1 MRETQCGVVSVVC
14 VVLYVATSV
23 LNSAVWNYVVCVCA
37 VGSGEFQI
45 CGIPLM
51 QSGQPMQSFL
61 CGGCDQLTQ
70 SMQSLRVC
78 VALPMNSV
86 QVLAVVLPTSGSVGN
101 IISMIYVGIP
111 TIPRCFIRDLLTVK
125 CLGLS
130 GPVMAFDV
138 ICREFGNPIF
148 RTGMS
153 SLRSFLIG
161 LRQ

>member
-1 MRETQCGVVSVVC
+1 
-14 VVLYVATSV
+14 
-23 LNSAVWNYVVCVCA
+23 
-37 VGSGEFQI
+37 
-45 CGIPLM
+45 M
-51 QSGQPMQSFL
+51 QFFL
-61 CGGCDQLTQ
+61 RGGYDKLTQ
-70 SMQSLRVC
+70 PVQSLRVC
-78 VALPMNSV
+78 VALPMNYV
-86 QVLAVVLPTSGSVGN
+86 QMLAVMLPTSGSVGN

-153 SLRSFLIG
+153 SLRRSLIG
-161 LRQ
+161 LRE